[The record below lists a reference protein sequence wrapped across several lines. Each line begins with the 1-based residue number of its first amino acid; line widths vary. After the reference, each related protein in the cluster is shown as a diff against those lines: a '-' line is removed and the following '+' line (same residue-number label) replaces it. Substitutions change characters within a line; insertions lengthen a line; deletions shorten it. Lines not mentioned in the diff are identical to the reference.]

1 MCADVGGGR
10 CHAVDRCQ
18 RTHEVGSPESADLEA
33 LTERGE
39 LSEFIGI
46 TRGEELGHGGLIAGE
61 YVYREAP
68 GLDYRLAGA
77 RVTVETGEQG
87 RWFERHRGDRRRREP

>member
-33 LTERGE
+33 LTKRRE
-39 LSEFIGI
+39 LPGFIRV
-46 TRGEELGHGGLIAGE
+46 TRGEELGHVRLIAGE
-61 YVYREAP
+61 HVYRKAP
-68 GLDYRLAGA
+68 GLDNLLAGA

-87 RWFERHRGDRRRREP
+87 RWFERNRGDCRRREP